1 MGEAEIRLEGQVLRY
16 RFGTRVAD
24 YLICAVC
31 GVYAG
36 AVNRVDGRDY
46 VTLNLNLFDDPR
58 FDLPTSPVDYNG
70 ETAAAKVERRRRLWT
85 PVRLIE
91 L

>member
-1 MGEAEIRLEGQVLRY
+1 MGEAEIRLNGQVLRY

-36 AVNRVDGRDY
+36 AVNRVGGQDY
-46 VTLNLNLFDDPR
+46 VTLNLNLFDDPSL
-58 FDLPTSPVDYNG
+58 DLPATPVDYGG
-70 ETAAAKVERRRRLWT
+70 ETAAAKVERRRRRWT
-85 PVRLIE
+85 PARFIE